1 MGMGE
6 PVTVGLLKADPRIT
20 GALVPSCP
28 HWKPVASLAAVML
41 LAGAPSALG
50 TFGNPVDLS
59 ATGGNPDGAQIA
71 IGADGGAT
79 AVWSRSNGSNYI
91 IQAATRA
98 AGSASFDTP
107 VNVSAGGG
115 SGYVPQIAISPDG
128 AATAVWQE
136 IDAGTRLIKAAT
148 RAAGSGSFDTPVALS
163 LAGQTASYPQIAI
176 GSDGATTVVWAMN
189 GTIQAATRAAGSSGF
204 DMPVDVSAGGAPV
217 VYPQIAFA
225 PDGSA
230 TAVWQRFNG
239 SHYIIQAATRAA
251 GSASFDT
258 PVDLSLAG
266 QTAQNP
272 EIAIASDGAATV
284 VWSRRNG
291 SGTRIIQAATRAA
304 GSATFGTPVDLSAD
318 GGNALYPEIAIAP
331 DGAATAVWER
341 TDNGSYIIQAATRAA
356 GSASFDTPVDLSASG
371 GGAGL
376 AELAI
381 GPDGTVMVVWH
392 RFDNVNSLIQ
402 TATRS
407 AGSANFS
414 LAADLTP
421 SGVDAY
427 SPQIAIGQDGGATVV
442 WYIDTTPT
450 SIQAATSPA
459 TLARLTVTRA
469 GAGSGSVSSAPAG
482 IDCGLTCSGL
492 FPIGS
497 GVTLTAQSA
506 TGSTFT
512 GWGGACS
519 GTSTTCTVST
529 SQATGV
535 SATFAAGSP
544 TPTGPTEATTPA
556 DAAAATATAA
566 TPGLVRGVIRTRLTA
581 TGAGTA
587 TVTGT
592 SGGRVACA
600 TSQAFTAPGSAVTS
614 CLPRAWV
621 QRRRLRGPV
630 KVTVTMA
637 FTPAGART
645 TQTTLGTVTLPKI
658 TLHPKAVTG

>member
-1 MGMGE
+1 M
-6 PVTVGLLKADPRIT
+6 PSSPR
-20 GALVPSCP
+20 
-28 HWKPVASLAAVML
+28 WKPTAALAAVML
-41 LAGAPSALG
+41 LAGVSSALG
-50 TFGNPVDLS
+50 TFSSPVNLS
-59 ATGGNPDGAQIA
+59 ATGGHPDGAQIA
-71 IGADGGAT
+71 IGADGAAT
-79 AVWSRSNGSNYI
+79 AVWSRSTGSNTV

-98 AGSASFDTP
+98 TGSASFASP
-107 VNVSAGGG
+107 VNVSVGGG

-136 IDAGTRLIKAAT
+136 LNSGTYVIKAAT

-163 LAGQTASYPQIAI
+163 LGGPSVSYPQIAI
-176 GSDGATTVVWAMN
+176 GSDGAATVVWARG
-189 GTIQAATRAAGSSGF
+189 GTIQATTRAAGSSGF
-204 DMPVDVSAGGAPV
+204 DTPVDVSAAGGTATS
-217 VYPQIAFA
+217 PQIAFA

-230 TAVWQRFNG
+230 TAVWARSNG
-239 SHYIIQAATRAA
+239 SNYIVQAATRAA

-258 PVDLSLAG
+258 PVDLSLVG

-272 EIAIASDGAATV
+272 QMALGSDGAATV

-291 SGTRIIQAATRAA
+291 GGTKIIQAATRAA

-318 GGNALYPEIAIAP
+318 GRNALYPQIAIAP

-341 TDNGSYIIQAATRAA
+341 TNGTNVIIQAATRAA
-356 GSASFDTPVDLSASG
+356 GSASFDTPVDLSAAG
-371 GGAGL
+371 GDAGA
-376 AELAI
+376 AQIAI
-381 GPDGTVMVVWH
+381 GPDAAVTVVWH
-392 RFDNVNSLIQ
+392 RYDNVNSFIQ

-421 SGVDAY
+421 SGVDEY
-427 SPQIAIGQDGGATVV
+427 EPQVAIGPDGGATVV
-442 WYIDTTPT
+442 WWRDTAP
-450 SIQAATSPA
+450 SSVQAATSAA

-469 GAGSGSVSSAPAG
+469 GAGSGSVSSAPPG

-492 FPIGS
+492 FSIGS
-497 GVTLTAQSA
+497 GVTLTAQPS
-506 TGSTFT
+506 TGSMFT

-519 GTSTTCTVST
+519 GTSTTCTVSVT
-529 SQATGV
+529 QAASV
-535 SATFAAGSP
+535 SATFEASLP
-544 TPTGPTEATTPA
+544 TPAVPTETTTQA
-556 DAAAATATAA
+556 DAAAPTAPTAPTATAG
-566 TPGLVRGVIRTRLTA
+566 TPGVVRGVISTRLTA

-621 QRRRLRGPV
+621 QRRRLKGPV
-630 KVTVTMA
+630 KVTVTLA
-637 FTPAGART
+637 FTPSGAGA
-645 TQTTLGTVTLPKI
+645 TQAAIGTVTLPKI
-658 TLHPKAVTG
+658 TLHTKAVTG